1 MGLCSLTDWLQWA
14 PKNKAF
20 VFHISYRSENFVTE
34 SLQWLRRELKEQSAD
49 IYIYFLFFPFIWIS
63 TTPDFP
69 SGKNLEAKQE
79 LVTKVKNF

>member
-1 MGLCSLTDWLQWA
+1 MCLCSLTDWLQWA

-49 IYIYFLFFPFIWIS
+49 IYIFFPPLSEYLQHQIFLLVKIWKQS
-63 TTPDFP
+63 
-69 SGKNLEAKQE
+69 KN
-79 LVTKVKNF
+79 